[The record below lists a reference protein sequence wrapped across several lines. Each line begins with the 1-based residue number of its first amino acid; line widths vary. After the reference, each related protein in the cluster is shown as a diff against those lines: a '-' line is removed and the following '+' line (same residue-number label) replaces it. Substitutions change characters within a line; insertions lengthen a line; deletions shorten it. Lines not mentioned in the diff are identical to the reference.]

1 MRMSRE
7 VSEVTGQ
14 PFRVDALCRLLEV
27 PKSSFYEY
35 RRQRRDAQ
43 VVRERKDSGPKK
55 ALDDAELLVKVRE
68 VLWSSPFYTEGY
80 KKVHVRLRKKG
91 IRAAKDRV
99 RRVMRQAGLL
109 SPQRTER
116 KAEKLH
122 EGTIIP
128 QTINQLWGTDGTVFG
143 TETGQLL
150 WLFAV
155 VDHFS
160 DEVLGWHIV
169 EVGQG
174 TRWAALEPVKQALR
188 RIRGVVAK
196 DVGGEIA
203 VRHDWGPQ
211 YRAEDFRKELEY
223 WGLANSPALVHE
235 PETNGVI
242 ERFFRT
248 LKEECL
254 WIERFRDADHA
265 REVVGRWMETYN
277 CEWLIER
284 HGYRSPRE
292 VREAC
297 EAATQAA

>member
-7 VSEVTGQ
+7 VSEATGK
-14 PFRVDALCRLLEV
+14 PFPVDALCRLLEV

-35 RRQRRDAQ
+35 RRQRREAQ
-43 VVRERKDSGPKK
+43 VLRERKDSGPKK
-55 ALDDAELLVKVRE
+55 ELDDAELLVKVRE
-68 VLWSSPFYTEGY
+68 VLWASPFHTEGY
-80 KKVHVRLRKKG
+80 KKVRIRLKKKG
-91 IRAAKDRV
+91 IKAAKHRV
-99 RRVMRQAGLL
+99 LRVMRQAGLL
-109 SPQRTER
+109 SPQRTEQ
-116 KAEKLH
+116 KAKKKH

-128 QTINQLWGTDGTVFG
+128 KTINEIWGTDGTMFG

-174 TRWAALEPVKQALR
+174 TRWAALEPVKQGLR
-188 RIRGVVAK
+188 KVCGAVAK
-196 DVGGEIA
+196 GVGGEIA

-211 YRAEDFRKELEY
+211 YTAKDFKKELEY
-223 WGLANSPALVHE
+223 WGLANSPALMHE

-254 WIERFRDADHA
+254 WIERFRDAAHA

-277 CEWLIER
+277 REWLIER
-284 HGYRSPRE
+284 NGYRTPRE
-292 VREAC
+292 VRESC
-297 EAATQAA
+297 EVAAQVA

>member
-1 MRMSRE
+1 MRLSRTTCE
-7 VSEVTGQ
+7 STGKAF
-14 PFRVDALCRLLEV
+14 PVDVLCRVIGV

-35 RRQRRDAQ
+35 RCQHREGQAP
-43 VVRERKDSGPKK
+43 RERKCPGPKK
-55 ALDDAELLVKVRE
+55 QLDDAELLVKVRE
-68 VLWSSPFYTEGY
+68 ELSASPFHTEGH
-80 KKVHVRLRKKG
+80 KKVRARLRRKG
-91 IRAAKDRV
+91 IRAAKHRV
-99 RRVMRQAGLL
+99 LRVMREAGLL
-109 SPQRTER
+109 SPQRTEQKGK
-116 KAEKLH
+116 KAH

-128 QTINQLWGTDGTVFG
+128 KTINEWWGTDGTMFG

-155 VDHFS
+155 VDHYS

-174 TRWAALEPVKQALR
+174 TRWAALEPLKQALR
-188 RIRGVVAK
+188 RIRGAVAK
-196 DVGGEIA
+196 DVGGNIG

-211 YRAEDFRKELEY
+211 YRADDFKKELAY
-223 WGLANSPALVHE
+223 FGLANSPAFMHE

-254 WIERFRDADHA
+254 WVERFRDVEHA

-277 CEWLIER
+277 REWLIER
-284 HGYRSPRE
+284 HGYRTPRE
-292 VREAC
+292 VREQC
-297 EAATQAA
+297 ETAARVA